1 MATNNYIIRFR
12 TLRGSGYDLVLHIG
26 GGSGSDIELKGAAQP
41 FVTSEDADEDVFKPV
56 RTQTG
61 YIRIVDDG
69 KAADGVTA
77 FDWHD
82 LIPASDTERPV
93 TLTKTVGGVS
103 TTLWQGFMQTQTF
116 DGPLYSGPT
125 EREFPVQ
132 CMLSALDSI
141 MVDTSIV
148 VDNVQYHVCNF
159 YMLIYQAFSKVS
171 SVMTIDNFKIQ
182 GGEEAAEWLK
192 SNFDWQNLLNSN
204 SDGLTPR
211 YSYLKALEDMCRF
224 WGFTLRTA
232 GTSVY
237 MTQYGAS
244 DVVRKQTITLSNVLN
259 LAKRTSA
266 SYNLD
271 NTYYSN
277 ASLYDFANTEQQET
291 ALMGYKKAIVK
302 AECNNV
308 TVGVDYTQQEVS
320 DQLGSDWR
328 WSGGEDPRI
337 GKFQTTPK
345 PGFISN
351 LLIGTSDNDGSF
363 SREQIFASAD
373 DTEPTECNVIGIP
386 TEGDGSKIFATL
398 TTRRQ
403 HRFGPGSIRMTGDI
417 WRGTDKVGLGEVRD
431 WIIMQIGIGPSVNS
445 ADTYWFNIDQ
455 YVYRTKKN
463 LNAGWKKGTVK
474 TIHVF
479 PNSGKLSV
487 GTQDTVIEGHAPDS
501 SHAFES
507 IPIGGGINDGGY
519 IEGGKAYL
527 EGFVFVRFLGSKYTN
542 LNDWGFE
549 APFEIANFKL
559 EYSRDT
565 AYIPAT
571 LETAPQ
577 GRTVTTRR
585 QTSYEYENSTS
596 GKNGGE
602 WSADCIFASD
612 LNMEYGLG
620 LLMGSSGTW
629 LNTVAYNG
637 VQKRP
642 EVHLATAVAS
652 FWNQKRTMA
661 HYETQNLLADII
673 RPDQTVSG
681 GYIAAIGYD
690 WRDAIV
696 KLDIIQ

>member
-1 MATNNYIIRFR
+1 MATNNYTISFKS
-12 TLRGSGYDLVLHIG
+12 LRAGTDCLLTIG
-26 GGSGSDIELKGAAQP
+26 GGSGTAIPLKGAAKP
-41 FVTSEDADEDVFKPV
+41 FETREDADEDVFKPV

-61 YIRIVDDG
+61 YLRIVDDG
-69 KAADGVTA
+69 KDANGSSLGSE
-77 FDWHD
+77 WWKD
-82 LIPASDTERPV
+82 LIPATDTERPV
-93 TLTKTVGGVS
+93 TLTKTVGGV
-103 TTLWQGFMQTQTF
+103 TTILWQGFMQTQTF

-141 MVDTSIV
+141 MVDTSIT

-171 SVMTIDNFKIQ
+171 SVMTIDNFQIQ

-204 SDGLTPR
+204 SDELTPR

-224 WGFTLRTA
+224 WGFTLRTG

-244 DVVRKQTITLSNVLN
+244 DVVRKQTITLANVLN

-266 SYNLD
+266 TYN
-271 NTYYSN
+271 NTPSYYSAATLN
-277 ASLYDFANTEQQET
+277 EFANTEQQET
-291 ALMGYKKAIVK
+291 ALTGYKKAIVK
-302 AECNNV
+302 AECNNI
-308 TVGVDYTQQEVS
+308 TIGVDYTKQDVS
-320 DQLGSDWR
+320 DQLGSDWQ
-328 WSGGEDPRI
+328 WIGGDDPRI

-345 PGFISN
+345 TSFTSN
-351 LLIGTSDNDGSF
+351 LLIGTSGAGNGQF

-373 DTEPTECNVIGIP
+373 DTAPTECNVIGIP
-386 TEGDGSKIFATL
+386 TEGDGQKIYATL

-403 HRFGPGSIRMTGDI
+403 HRFGPGSIKMTGDI

-431 WIIMQIGIGPSVNS
+431 WIIMQIGIGPAVDS

-455 YVYRTKKN
+455 TVYSSDSSADGR
-463 LNAGWKKGTVK
+463 LLHAGWVKGTPK
-474 TIHVF
+474 AILVF

-487 GTQDTVIEGHAPDS
+487 GTRDFTQAGLI

-507 IPIGGGINDGGY
+507 IPISDNIAGSRT
-519 IEGGKAYL
+519 YL
-527 EGFVFVRFLGSKYTN
+527 EGFVFVRFLGSKYTGAY
-542 LNDWGFE
+542 DYGFE

-571 LETAPQ
+571 LDEAQQ
-577 GRTVTTRR
+577 GRTVTVRR
-585 QTSYEYENSTS
+585 QTSYEYQNSIS

-612 LNMEYGLG
+612 LNMEYGMG

-629 LNTVAYNG
+629 LTTVAYNG
-637 VQKRP
+637 VQQRP
-642 EVHLATAVAS
+642 EVHLAGAVAA
-652 FWNQKRTMA
+652 FWNQKRTMT
-661 HYETQNLLADII
+661 HYETQNPNTDII
-673 RPDQTVSG
+673 RPDQTING

-690 WRDAIV
+690 WRDSII